1 MRGSDAL
8 VSCCDSSSAA
18 SVAFRKPKMTTYREE
33 SKSYIDD
40 CSCKMSDM
48 VIRMLQQSVS
58 PELYDVAA
66 QGCRYTNYLAR
77 FDSDSRSN

>member
-8 VSCCDSSSAA
+8 VSCCDSSSTA

-40 CSCKMSDM
+40 CSCKMSEM
-48 VIRMLQQSVS
+48 VIRMLQQS
-58 PELYDVAA
+58 
-66 QGCRYTNYLAR
+66 GCKYTSYLPR